1 MPSSC
6 KEIRAALAQCLQES
20 ECVMV
25 QRHTAAECLREPLV
39 STLPTKCQQLK
50 KGFGE
55 CRRGLV
61 DMRKRFRG
69 NQPITYGQLE
79 KTEKSGE
86 GYQLYAGKSAFA
98 GTRGE
103 TDGNEKAPTD
113 WREAENQNYRA
124 ALAAGKST
132 KS

>member
-1 MPSSC
+1 MPTSSC
-6 KEIRAALAQCLQES
+6 KEIRDALAQCLQES

-25 QRHTAAECLREPLV
+25 QRNSAADCLREPLV
-39 STLPTKCQQLK
+39 DTLPLKCKQLK

-55 CRRGLV
+55 CRRGMV

-69 NQPITYGQLE
+69 NQPIAFTKIQ
-79 KTEKSGE
+79 KTEDTGE

-103 TDGNEKAPTD
+103 TDGNSKAPED
-113 WREAENQNYRA
+113 WREAENRKYREAQEA
-124 ALAAGKST
+124 AAKKS
-132 KS
+132 